1 MRIFAR
7 LKEMCICFEG
17 KCRFDWKERGRSPY
31 HLKIGLD
38 CFRTTTGPPA
48 NQPASPPVHQSDQ
61 IYCEDFVIV
70 IVIIVIVIIII
81 IIIIGVIMII
91 ITFRLY
97 ERYCSRIQSDQGR
110 EGGLL

>member
-1 MRIFAR
+1 
-7 LKEMCICFEG
+7 MCIYFEG
-17 KCRFDWKERGRSPY
+17 KCRFDWKERRRSPY

-38 CFRTTTGPPA
+38 CFRAHHWAT
-48 NQPASPPVHQSDQ
+48 SPPVHQSDQ

-97 ERYCSRIQSDQGR
+97 ERYCSRIESDQGR

>member
-1 MRIFAR
+1 
-7 LKEMCICFEG
+7 MCICSEG
-17 KCRFDWKERGRSPY
+17 KYRFDWKERRRSPY

-38 CFRTTTGPPA
+38 CFRA
-48 NQPASPPVHQSDQ
+48 HQPTSHQPTSPPVHQSDQ

-70 IVIIVIVIIII
+70 IVIIVIFIIII
-81 IIIIGVIMII
+81 TIVILVIMI